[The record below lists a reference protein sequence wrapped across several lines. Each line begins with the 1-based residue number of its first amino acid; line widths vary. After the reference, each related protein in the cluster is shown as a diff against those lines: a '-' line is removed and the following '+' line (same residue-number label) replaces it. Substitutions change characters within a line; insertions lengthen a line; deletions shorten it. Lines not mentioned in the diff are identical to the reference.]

1 MRGHGSTRSRAR
13 VRDRGSML
21 VLATMVGTAI
31 TAAVLLAIEPVLI
44 GLVDRQRA
52 QAAADAAALAGVTD
66 GRAGAAALAAANG
79 GVLVSWSE
87 SVDGTA
93 AEVAVVVEV
102 VVDVDGRRA
111 AARATDAP

>member
-1 MRGHGSTRSRAR
+1 MRDREPLRRRGPA
-13 VRDRGSML
+13 RDRGSML
-21 VLATMVGTAI
+21 VLTMLVGTAL

-79 GVLVSWSE
+79 GELVSWSQTGAG
-87 SVDGTA
+87 VAG
-93 AEVAVVVEV
+93 EVAVLVEV
-102 VVDVDGRRA
+102 VVVVDGRRA